1 MPTVLY
7 TASTFSHIAHFHL
20 PYLRRFQELGWRVEV
35 ACGGAYHDI
44 PFADEILALPLEKKM
59 TSPANFRAARMLRQR
74 MMLGRYELVI
84 THTSLAAFFTRWAA
98 KGLKHRPTIIN
109 VVHGYLFDDDTSA
122 AKKAILTAA
131 EKITAPETDL
141 LLTMNDWDARWAVTH
156 SAGAK
161 VALIPGMGVDEA
173 RFEGVNQLRSEMR
186 QRLHLSDTD
195 VALVY
200 PAEFS
205 ARKNQSMLLRAL
217 PKLPEN
223 VKLLLPGQGALLDE
237 CQTLAETLGVAHRV
251 TFPGQVTDVPSWLA
265 AADIAVTSSRSE
277 GLPFN
282 VMEAMVCALP
292 TVATDVKGHSDL
304 IDSGETGVLYPYDDE
319 NGFVQAVLPLI
330 GDGALRRQMGEAAK
344 RAVAPYTLTQALPV
358 VMDTYLAALQ

>member
-35 ACGGAYHDI
+35 ACGGAYCDI
-44 PFADEILALPLEKKM
+44 PYADEILALPLEKKM
-59 TSPANFRAARMLRQR
+59 TAPANFRAARMLHQR

-98 KGLKHRPTIIN
+98 RGLKHRPTIIN
-109 VVHGYLFDDDTSA
+109 MVHGYLFDDATGA

-131 EKITAPETDL
+131 EKITAPQTDL

-161 VALIPGMGVDEA
+161 VALIPGMGVDEE
-173 RFEGVNQLRSEMR
+173 RFSGVAALRGEMR
-186 QRLHLSDTD
+186 QHLGLQENDI
-195 VALVY
+195 ALVY

-205 ARKNQSMLLRAL
+205 SRKNQSMLLRAL
-217 PKLPEN
+217 PRLPEN
-223 VKLLLPGQGALLDE
+223 VKLLLPGQGALLDG
-237 CQTLAETLGVAHRV
+237 CKTLADTLGIAHRV
-251 TFPGQVTDVPSWLA
+251 TFPGQVTDIPAWLA

-282 VMEAMVCALP
+282 VMEAMLCALP
-292 TVATDVKGHSDL
+292 TVASDVKGHSDL
-304 IDSGETGVLYPYDDE
+304 IEDGVTGALYPYDDE
-319 NGFVQAVLPLI
+319 SGFVAAVLPLI
-330 GDGALRRQMGEAAK
+330 ESGELRHQMGDAAK
-344 RAVAPYTLTQALPV
+344 RAVTPYTLTQALPV

>member
-35 ACGGAYHDI
+35 ACGGAYCDI
-44 PFADEILALPLEKKM
+44 PYADEILALPLEKKM
-59 TSPANFRAARMLRQR
+59 TAPANFRAARMLRQR
-74 MMLGRYELVI
+74 MTPGRYELVI
-84 THTSLAAFFTRWAA
+84 AHTSLAAFFTRWAA
-98 KGLKHRPTIIN
+98 KGLRHRPTIIN

-122 AKKAILTAA
+122 AKKTILTAA

-156 SAGAK
+156 GAGSK
-161 VALIPGMGVDEA
+161 VALIPGMGVDEE
-173 RFEGVNQLRSEMR
+173 RFAGTAALRGEMR
-186 QRLHLSDTD
+186 RQLGLQDSD

-205 ARKNQSMLLRAL
+205 PRKNQSLLLRAL
-217 PKLPEN
+217 PRLPEN
-223 VKLLLPGQGALLDE
+223 VKLLLPGQGALLE
-237 CQTLAETLGVAHRV
+237 CCKALAETLGVTHRV
-251 TFPGQVTDVPSWLA
+251 TFPGQVTDIPAWLA

-292 TVATDVKGHSDL
+292 TVAADVKGHDDL
-304 IDSGETGVLYPYDDE
+304 IEDGVTGALYPCDDE

-330 GDGALRRQMGEAAK
+330 ESGELRRQMGSAAK

-358 VMDTYLAALQ
+358 VMDTYLSALQ

>member
-35 ACGGAYHDI
+35 ACGGAYCDI
-44 PFADEILALPLEKKM
+44 PYADEILALPLEKKM
-59 TSPANFRAARMLRQR
+59 TAPANFRAARMLRQR

-84 THTSLAAFFTRWAA
+84 AHTSLAAFFTRWAA

-109 VVHGYLFDDDTSA
+109 VVHGYLFDDDTNA

-131 EKITAPETDL
+131 EKITAPQTDL

-161 VALIPGMGVDEA
+161 VALIPGMGVDEE
-173 RFEGVNQLRSEMR
+173 RFSGVAALRSEMR
-186 QRLHLSDTD
+186 QRLGLQENDI
-195 VALVY
+195 ALVY

-205 ARKNQSMLLRAL
+205 ARKNQPLLLRAL
-217 PKLPEN
+217 PRLPEN
-223 VKLLLPGQGALLDE
+223 VKLLLPGQGALLED
-237 CQTLAETLGVAHRV
+237 CKALADTLGVAHRV
-251 TFPGQVTDVPSWLA
+251 IFPGQVTDVPAWLA

-282 VMEAMVCALP
+282 VMEAMLCALP
-292 TVATDVKGHSDL
+292 TVASDVKGHSDL
-304 IDSGETGVLYPYDDE
+304 IEDGVTGALYSYDDE
-319 NGFVQAVLPLI
+319 NGFLQAVLPLI
-330 GDGALRRQMGEAAK
+330 ESGELRRRMGDAAK
-344 RAVAPYTLTQALPV
+344 RAAAPYTLTQALPV

>member
-35 ACGGAYHDI
+35 ACGGAYCDI
-44 PFADEILALPLEKKM
+44 PYADEVLALPLEKKM
-59 TSPANFRAARMLRQR
+59 TAPANFRAARMLHQR
-74 MMLGRYELVI
+74 MLLGRYELVI

-98 KGLKHRPTIIN
+98 RGLKHRPTIIN
-109 VVHGYLFDDDTSA
+109 VVHGYLFDDATGG

-131 EKITAPETDL
+131 EKLTAPQTDL

-156 SAGAK
+156 RAGAK
-161 VALIPGMGVDEA
+161 VALIPGMGVDEE
-173 RFEGVNQLRSEMR
+173 RFSGVVALRSEMR
-186 QRLHLSDTD
+186 QRLTLQEDD
-195 VALVY
+195 IALVY

-205 ARKNQSMLLRAL
+205 ARKNQSLLLRAL
-217 PKLPEN
+217 QDLPEN
-223 VKLLLPGQGALLDE
+223 VKLLLPGQGALLEE
-237 CQTLAETLGVAHRV
+237 CKTLADTLGVTHRV
-251 TFPGQVTDVPSWLA
+251 TFPGQVTDVPAWLA

-292 TVATDVKGHSDL
+292 TVASDVKGHSDL
-304 IDSGETGVLYPYDDE
+304 IEDGVTGALYPYGDKD
-319 NGFVQAVLPLI
+319 GFVKAILPLI
-330 GDGALRRQMGEAAK
+330 ESGELRRQMGDAAK
-344 RAVAPYTLTQALPV
+344 RATAPYTLTQTLPV